1 MFDYY
6 RSESELKSPLTRRV
20 PEFTNWRHGIGVPSG
35 RFGALVATG
44 REHEREALPAV
55 AHNLVVSCQ
64 FTNSAVR
71 NIHNFST
78 RSNSQKKKQRLDEG
92 PLYFSVS
99 SQYAPQT
106 NYPVAME
113 ASMMLS

>member
-1 MFDYY
+1 M
-6 RSESELKSPLTRRV
+6 V

-35 RFGALVATG
+35 RFGALATG
-44 REHEREALPAV
+44 REQGEALPAV
-55 AHNLVVSCQ
+55 AHDLVASCQ
-64 FTNSAVR
+64 FTNSLVR
-71 NIHNFST
+71 NKNDFST

-99 SQYAPQT
+99 SQYTPQT